1 MSMHFILISWANA
14 CNWFFFDITQDNKKC
29 NIILKIDFFQYQ
41 LHYVYQCDIMQIMFL
56 LTPIFHKFMIHPTN
70 KLDWNKIYKGFGTLR
85 WVIKNKIVNN
95 NIMAYGYKDGQ
106 I

>member
-1 MSMHFILISWANA
+1 
-14 CNWFFFDITQDNKKC
+14 
-29 NIILKIDFFQYQ
+29 
-41 LHYVYQCDIMQIMFL
+41 
-56 LTPIFHKFMIHPTN
+56 MIHPTN